1 MIFKIVHNILWP
13 YRSIE
18 FYQIYHSAW
27 QQVVIWQDASAIRL
41 FRFIIGLALFQ
52 SLKYAAIFVLHP
64 SEHVRLLWYDPFYLV
79 TSKHAES
86 WMLCL
91 QGLTIASLF
100 YLYYFRWDAQVIA
113 QLYKFINPNKSYVH
127 DQFIW
132 NQHRGLPMVEYLCKF
147 AKNNLKFTLILYG
160 VACKLSQ

>member
-1 MIFKIVHNILWP
+1 MIFKIVRNILWP

-41 FRFIIGLALFQ
+41 FRFLIGLALFQ

-64 SEHVRLLWYDPFYLV
+64 SDHVRLLWYDPFYLV
-79 TSKHAES
+79 TSEHAVS
-86 WMLCL
+86 WMLCF
-91 QGLTIASLF
+91 QGLTVASL
-100 YLYYFRWDAQVIA
+100 YHLCYFSWGSQVIA
-113 QLYKFINPNKSYVH
+113 QLFVAMSPPKSYVH

-132 NQHRGLPMVEYLCKF
+132 NQYRELPLM
-147 AKNNLKFTLILYG
+147 
-160 VACKLSQ
+160 ACL